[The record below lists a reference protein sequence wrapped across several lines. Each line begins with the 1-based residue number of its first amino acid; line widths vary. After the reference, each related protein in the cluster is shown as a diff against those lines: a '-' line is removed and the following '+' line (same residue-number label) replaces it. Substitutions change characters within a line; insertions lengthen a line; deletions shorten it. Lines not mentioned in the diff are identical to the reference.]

1 MLVLLIYDTDEGRGA
16 MSSPGTGNQLDM
28 TMMFAIHEAL
38 RRDLERIAQAAAV
51 AGDDPA
57 GLHVTH
63 FGWQLFK
70 EFLTLHH
77 TTEDAVL
84 WPRMRE
90 LVAGRADDLEL
101 LDAMEQEHG
110 RIDPLI
116 EAVDAALADHEHGH
130 DRLGDVADAL
140 VTEVGGHL
148 DHEEQDA
155 LPLVSRVLPAED
167 WDRFGAEQRSR
178 TSLDAAA
185 RYLPWLLDEARSN
198 RAADVLR
205 FIPPHLQEL
214 YRNSWL
220 PAYREKNPWNGVR
233 ESA

>member
-1 MLVLLIYDTDEGRGA
+1 
-16 MSSPGTGNQLDM
+16 MSSPGTSDQLDM

-38 RRDLERIAQAAAV
+38 RRDLERIARATAV
-51 AGDDPA
+51 TGDDPA
-57 GLHVTH
+57 RLHVTH

-77 TTEDAVL
+77 TTEDNVL

-90 LVAGRADDLEL
+90 LVAGQPDNLEL
-101 LDAMEQEHG
+101 LEAMEQEHG

-116 EAVDAALADHEHGH
+116 EAVDAELANPEHGH
-130 DRLGDVADAL
+130 DRLADLADAL

-148 DHEEQDA
+148 DHEERDA
-155 LPLVSRVLPAED
+155 LPLISRVLPAED
-167 WDRFGAEQRSR
+167 WDRFGAEQRNR
-178 TSLDAAA
+178 TGLDAAA
-185 RYLPWLLDEARSN
+185 RYLPWLLDEARTS
-198 RAADVLR
+198 RATEVLR

-220 PAYREKNPWNGVR
+220 PAYRERDPWHGMR
-233 ESA
+233 EPA